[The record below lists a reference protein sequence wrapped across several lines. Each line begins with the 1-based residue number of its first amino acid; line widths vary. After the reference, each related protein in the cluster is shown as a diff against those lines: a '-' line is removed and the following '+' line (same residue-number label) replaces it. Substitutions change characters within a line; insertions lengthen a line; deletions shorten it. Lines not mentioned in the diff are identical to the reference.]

1 MPDTERMT
9 VDERRKCLK
18 RMQERYLAAD
28 RAGRGRLLDD
38 LAALTGLHRK
48 SVVRLLNGVTL
59 ERRPRRRQRG
69 REYGAAVDDALR
81 VIWESLDYVC
91 AERLT
96 PALVET
102 AEHLARHGELA
113 TTPALLE
120 QLGRIS
126 VASVQRR
133 LTRLAQDTPR
143 LPRRGPERTN
153 RVARAIPIRRIPWD
167 TTDPGH
173 CEVDLVHHSG
183 PVTSGDY
190 VHTLQLIDVA
200 TGWSER
206 VAVLG
211 RGQRAME
218 AGFRR
223 IVARVPFRLV
233 ELHSD
238 NGPEFLNDHLVRFWG
253 TEVTGLHLSRSRPYR
268 KNDNRFVEQKNATL
282 VRAYLGQVRLDTVEQ
297 CAALNALYEQ
307 MWVYYNLFQPV
318 LHLVEKTRDGTQ
330 LRLRWDD
337 AATPF
342 SRLRATAALDP
353 VERARLEARYATTN
367 PRALR
372 RSILEGLGTLRY
384 PRPTVVTPDGAPEA
398 TAVGTRAAG

>member
-1 MPDTERMT
+1 MEPMT
-9 VDERRKCLK
+9 IDERRTYLS
-18 RMQERYLAAD
+18 RMAPRYWPAP
-28 RAGRGRLLDD
+28 RPEQSRLLDEME
-38 LAALTGLHRK
+38 AMTGLHRK
-48 SVVRLLNGVTL
+48 SLLRLLRPDGLT
-59 ERRPRRRQRG
+59 RRPRQQQRG
-69 REYGAAVDDALR
+69 RAYGAAVDDALR

-96 PALVET
+96 PGLVPT
-102 AEHLARHGELA
+102 AQLLAQHGELVLS
-113 TTPALLE
+113 PELE
-120 QLGRIS
+120 SQLGAIS
-126 VASVQRR
+126 VATVQRH

-143 LPRRGPERTN
+143 LPRKGPTAAN
-153 RVARAIPIRRIPWD
+153 RVARAIPMQRIPWD
-167 TTDPGH
+167 EREPGH
-173 CEVDLVHHSG
+173 FEVDLVHHSG
-183 PVTSGDY
+183 PSTTGDY

-223 IVARVPFRLV
+223 ILARVPFRLV

-253 TEVTGLHLSRSRPYR
+253 TEVTGLQLSRSRPYQ
-268 KNDNRFVEQKNATL
+268 KNDNRFVEQKNDTL
-282 VRAYLGQVRLDTVEQ
+282 VRAYLGQGRLDTPAQ

-318 LHLVEKTRDGTQ
+318 LHLVEKTPDGT
-330 LRLRWDD
+330 RVRRRWDD

-342 SRLRATAALDP
+342 SRLRATEALAP
-353 VERARLEARYATTN
+353 AGRERLEDLYATTN

-372 RSILEGLGTLRY
+372 RAILEGLGALRY
-384 PRPTVVTPDGAPEA
+384 PRPTVVAADGTPDAA
-398 TAVGTRAAG
+398 TVATRAAG

>member
-1 MPDTERMT
+1 
-9 VDERRKCLK
+9 
-18 RMQERYLAAD
+18 MQDRYVAAD
-28 RAGRGRLLDD
+28 RAGRSRLLDD

-48 SVVRLLNGVTL
+48 SVVRLLNGPSL
-59 ERRPRRRQRG
+59 ERQPRRRQRG
-69 REYGAAVDDALR
+69 REYGIAVDDALR

-113 TTPALLE
+113 ATPALLE

-133 LTRLAQDTPR
+133 LTRLGQDTCR
-143 LPRRGPERTN
+143 LPRRGPERAN

-167 TTDPGH
+167 TTEPGH
-173 CEVDLVHHSG
+173 VEVDLVHHSG

-190 VHTLQLIDVA
+190 VHTLQMIDVA

-253 TEVTGLHLSRSRPYR
+253 TEVTGLQLSRSRPYQ
-268 KNDNRFVEQKNATL
+268 KNDNRFVEQKNDTL
-282 VRAYLGQVRLDTVEQ
+282 VRAYLGQGRLDTAAQ
-297 CAALNALYEQ
+297 CAELDALYEQ
-307 MWVYYNLFQPV
+307 MRVYYNLFQPV
-318 LHLVEKTRDGTQ
+318 LHLVEKTPDGPR
-330 LRLRWDD
+330 LRRRWDD
-337 AATPF
+337 ATTPF

-353 VERARLEARYATTN
+353 TERERLEELYATTN

-384 PRPTVVTPDGAPEA
+384 PRPTIVTADGTSDAA
-398 TAVGTRAAG
+398 TVADLAAG